1 MSKLHNLTPQ
11 ILNSKCFRAAGAVA
25 VIVASTMVAGFDA
38 LPNEKSFAPV
48 CSAPIK
54 FRIGAVDPRF
64 GLSRVDVQAA
74 IQQAGDLWG
83 TAVHRSLIEY
93 DPKAELA
100 VNLVYD
106 EEQEAAKTY
115 GKGLTDH
122 GAPGIKLSAGHY
134 AEEDGTKRIDIF
146 QFKDRHDLSL
156 VLAHEL
162 GHAMGVEHNLNSQ
175 SIMKPFIV
183 TRALALSPDDLG
195 GLKAVSAP
203 GRCEEASLRSNRVL

>member
-25 VIVASTMVAGFDA
+25 VIVVSTMVAGFDA

-48 CSAPIK
+48 CNAPIK
-54 FRIGAVDPRF
+54 LRIGAVDPRF
-64 GLSRVDVQAA
+64 GLSPADVQSA

-83 TAVHRSLIEY
+83 TAVHRRLFAY
-93 DPKAELA
+93 DPNAELA

-106 EEQEAAKTY
+106 EQREATKTY
-115 GKGLTDH
+115 VKGLTDS
-122 GAPGIKLSAGHY
+122 GAPGIALSAGHY

-146 QFKDRHDLSL
+146 QFKDRKDLSL

-162 GHAMGVEHNLNSQ
+162 GHALGVEHNLNSR
-175 SIMKPFIV
+175 SIMKPLIV
-183 TRALALSPDDLG
+183 TKEIALSADDLA
-195 GLKAVSAP
+195 GLEAVSGP
-203 GRCEEASLRSNRVL
+203 GRCEEASLRL